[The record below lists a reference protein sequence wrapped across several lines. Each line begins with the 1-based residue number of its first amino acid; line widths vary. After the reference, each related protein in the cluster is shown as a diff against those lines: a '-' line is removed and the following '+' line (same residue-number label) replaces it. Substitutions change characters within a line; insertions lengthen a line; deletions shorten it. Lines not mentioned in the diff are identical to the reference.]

1 MKNKFG
7 KKSLYRNQM
16 RVGYALIVPAF
27 LLFIV
32 FFAYSLVQAFHYS
45 LLDWDGVGK
54 QVYIGFQN
62 YVELFQDVVFGKAFL
77 NSWLYTI
84 GLMLFGVLPGLIL
97 AYLLSGEHIIGRTFF
112 RSVYFFPRIVSAV
125 IYGVVWKWIY
135 DPRKGLLTMII
146 DALGGEGSSF
156 AMLGDIKTAMLGI
169 TITGGWTYFG
179 FCMVI
184 FLAAFMGIDTSL
196 KESAVLDGANKFQVF
211 WKVVIPQIKPVLNT
225 VIIYTVIDSFKVYD
239 LVLVMTNG
247 GPNESTQVMTYYI
260 YKQAFTMN
268 RFGYGS
274 AAAILLGI
282 VMVIFTIIY
291 NKSFGKEEV

>member
-1 MKNKFG
+1 MKFG

-16 RVGYALIVPAF
+16 IMGYLLIIPAF
-27 LLFIV
+27 VLFIV
-32 FFAYSLVQAFHYS
+32 FFAYSLGQAVNYS

-54 QVYIGFQN
+54 QTFIGLKN
-62 YVELFQDVVFGKAFL
+62 YAELFQDEIFWKAFL
-77 NSWLYTI
+77 NSWLYTF
-84 GLMLFGVLPGLIL
+84 GLMVFGVLPGLIL
-97 AYLLSGEHIIGRTFF
+97 AYLLSGQNVFGRTFF

-146 DALGGEGSSF
+146 DALGGEGSKF
-156 AMLGDIKTAMLGI
+156 AMLGNVKTAMLGI

-184 FLAAFMGIDTSL
+184 FLAALMGIDNSL

-211 WKVVIPQIKPVLNT
+211 GHVVIPQIKPVLNT

-260 YKQAFTMN
+260 FKQAFTMD

-274 AAAILLGI
+274 AAAIILGI
-282 VMVIFTIIY
+282 VMVVFTVIY
-291 NKSFGKEEV
+291 NRGFGKEDM